1 MLRFILIKNKLKS
14 LALATEPPSEQLLK
28 RKPYGRKSKVISRI
42 MVRNIVGQGVY
53 QLAVLLLLSLG
64 KITLSSYE
72 PSVIDV
78 IIRTQKIILLAW
90 KRFG

>member
-1 MLRFILIKNKLKS
+1 MLWINLIQDTLAS

-53 QLAVLLLLSLG
+53 QLAVLLRCCQFE
-64 KITLSSYE
+64 SYCVVLMV
-72 PSVIDV
+72 PS
-78 IIRTQKIILLAW
+78 
-90 KRFG
+90 